1 MTQDRGRMNDYTGR
15 IDNTDW
21 DERAARERAALERAK
36 REHAYGSGERLT
48 DYDSDEN
55 KSSEEIK
62 ADIEHTR
69 QEMSEKINQIQ
80 ERLDPQRLKEHAQ
93 ETVRSVVTDT
103 TNSVMSYLQTDSAHM
118 GLAAIEL
125 MRRNPIPSALVGLGL
140 GWLLVEALSNSS
152 EQGVNERTR
161 YQDRYGAFDQPSYA
175 DDYNY
180 RSGAYSGAGV
190 YPTTGASSGAYTAY
204 ASSYVAPVEGED
216 EQSSRGRVREALHSA
231 QESASDIVEQVKD
244 KASELGHQVQEKA
257 EQTGDYVRDKVSHL
271 TGHDRPEATQSY
283 YGGQYQP
290 QYGQQGQRRYRS
302 RSRVSR
308 MARTLQRNPVPFGLA
323 ALAVGTL
330 FGLSLPATQTE
341 SRVMGDTRDRLFD
354 NAQNLAHDVQQRAKD
369 AVQEAASDLKHTTQQ
384 AVDNLKQTGKEAV
397 DNL

>member
-1 MTQDRGRMNDYTGR
+1 MTQDRGRMTDYTGR
-15 IDNTDW
+15 IDNAEW
-21 DERAARERAALERAK
+21 DERAERERAELARAERERAYSLGNST
-36 REHAYGSGERLT
+36 A

-93 ETVRSVVTDT
+93 ETVRSVVADT
-103 TNSVMSYLQTDSAHM
+103 SNSIMSYLQTDSAHM
-118 GLAAIEL
+118 GLAAIEI

-140 GWLLVEALSNSS
+140 GWLVIEALSSSS
-152 EQGVNERTR
+152 EQSASDRTR

-180 RSGAYSGAGV
+180 RSGASG
-190 YPTTGASSGAYTAY
+190 YPATVAPSAYTAY
-204 ASSYVAPVEGED
+204 ASGYVAPVEGED
-216 EQSSRGRVREALHSA
+216 EQSGRGRVGEALHSA
-231 QESASDIVEQVKD
+231 QESASDLVEQVKD

-257 EQTGDYVRDKVSHL
+257 EQAGDYVRDKVSNL
-271 TGHDRPEATQSY
+271 TSHDRPQVTQSY
-283 YGGQYQP
+283 YGNQYQP
-290 QYGQQGQRRYRS
+290 QYGRQGQRSYRS
-302 RSRVSR
+302 RSRVQR
-308 MARTLQRNPVPFGLA
+308 MGRTLQRNPVPFGLA

-330 FGLSLPATQTE
+330 LGLSLPATQTE

-369 AVQEAASDLKHTTQQ
+369 AVQEAASDLKQTTQQ
-384 AVDNLKQTGKEAV
+384 TVNNLKQTGKEAV